1 MNKEVTTSSPAADQ
15 TELLA
20 DHQNEGLFSNHYL
33 DKRLPD
39 RRIWKET
46 DPEEAFEKLERKY
59 RDEYPSL
66 EDLSERQL
74 QTNWIN
80 FVLEVLGWSF
90 EEEVNLKTRRKTR
103 RPDYA
108 LFANEEDRR
117 DFPTDKVATESD
129 FSEALAVADA
139 KHWHRD
145 LDHRGTDSSSLSD
158 VPSGQID
165 RYMRFSGL
173 DWGILTNGRY
183 WRLFHI
189 DTSKRPDT
197 YYEVDLQAL
206 LEQKDRDGALEA
218 FKYFFLFF
226 RREAFLGDG
235 RFVDSVLQQ
244 SRAYQNAVSE
254 DLEDQVFDAVRAL
267 AQGFFDYPDNDLEHD
282 AETLQRVYDNS
293 LIVLYRIL
301 FVLFAESRG
310 LLPVG
315 ERGYRLQYSLFKL
328 KQDLADNLDQNVPS
342 SSSTAGIWK
351 DLREL
356 WRIIDK
362 GNEDFGVPAYN
373 GGLFRPERYPLLEE
387 NVVGDEHLRSAIDL
401 LARSTDADDDSDDR
415 VFVDY
420 RDLDVRHLGSIYE
433 GLLEHDL
440 RIADEPL
447 DAVPDDDVVE
457 FHPADDP
464 SDADHDEGEV
474 YLVTD
479 DGERKETGS
488 YYTPDYV
495 VEYIVEHSVEPLL
508 DELHDEYSNDDGEIT
523 DPNGLVEATLN
534 VDVLDPAMGSG
545 HFLVGALDHIARF
558 LVDVAAGADFEE
570 QEQRD
575 ADTELDYWRR
585 RVAQACLYGV
595 DINPLAV
602 ELSKLSLWL
611 RTVARN
617 KPLSFLDH
625 HLRCGNSLI
634 GADVEELPLER
645 EQSEHHRRKERRA
658 REAGQVS
665 MLEDSAFAA
674 SVKTATRWMEDIEE
688 IRGESLAEVE
698 RAEEIYR
705 DTVRSSTSKP
715 RLIADI
721 HAARDFGLDIS
732 DGLFG
737 EMSDRILHG
746 GYEGVPQFEEVEEEA
761 REIAEDYGFF
771 HWQLEY
777 PEVFFDD
784 HGRMADDAGFDAVIG
799 NPPYVRM
806 EQFKWFKDYLE
817 EHYETYDT
825 RTDLYVYFAERSVEL
840 CRPGGRYGVIVANKW
855 LRTNYGRGLR
865 ELLLKETALE
875 EMIDFGDLPVFGV
888 TTYPLILVASPGAEP
903 GEVLTAAPETLEEL
917 DLERFVREN
926 HRTFQ
931 QSSLDGH
938 EWSLEGVEAKKVL
951 EENVAEKSLSLG
963 EYTGHESMMGVKTG
977 RNEAFIISESKR
989 RELIDRDESSRELIL
1004 PLCGGE
1010 EVRRYHLDWSRTFL
1024 IYTPHGTDIS
1034 KYPAIEEH
1042 LSEYRTDL
1050 ENRATEQE
1058 WFELQQPQQAY
1069 EKYFRGTKILHPDL
1083 AAVGRFCL
1091 DESGFVMT
1099 NDAYFIPAEE
1109 HFLVGILNSHLSTA
1123 ALRLVASKYRGGY
1136 VRLQSQFVEKI
1147 PVPEPII
1154 RNDKISDGL
1163 SVRAERAD
1171 IYESTDE
1178 ASEKS
1183 YEDLISS
1190 AAEEITSLHERRQQN
1205 ERALDPFKYLDSGV
1219 DCEKFREVFDEWLQQ
1234 AELVEDIGQYRHD
1247 VDDLE
1252 MRRNHLDEWEFRV
1265 ELKKRDPNDW
1275 SSFQKI
1281 GDSRNIPR
1289 EWVTVFRFPDLPDEV
1304 GAYYRLAFDAP
1315 RDEFAQSRGYAGGE
1329 TRSTH
1334 RKLNLSVVPVYDESV
1349 ETEEIADLER
1359 KLEET
1364 KSRIAELEQLV
1375 DDAVYEMYDLSDEE
1389 IETIEEFVSLEG

>member
-15 TELLA
+15 AELLA
-20 DHQNEGLFSNHYL
+20 YHQNEGLFSNHYL

-39 RRIWKET
+39 RRVWKET
-46 DPEEAFEKLERKY
+46 DPKEALERLERKY
-59 RDEYPSL
+59 REEYPSL

-74 QTNWIN
+74 QTTWIN
-80 FVLEVLGWSF
+80 AVLDVLGWSYQ
-90 EEEVNLKTRRKTR
+90 EEVNLKTRRKTR

-926 HRTFQ
+926 HRTFE
-931 QSSLDGH
+931 QSSLDED
-938 EWSLEGVEAKKVL
+938 EWPLEGVEAKKVL
-951 EENVAEKSLSLG
+951 KEKIESNSIPFG
-963 EYTGHESMMGVKTG
+963 EYIGMEPLRGIVTGL
-977 RNEAFIISESKR
+977 NNAFVISESKR
-989 RELIDRDESSRELIL
+989 RELIDADPNCEELLL
-1004 PLCGGE
+1004 PLCGGD
-1010 EVRRYHLDWSRTFL
+1010 EVRRYHLNWSRSFL
-1024 IYTPHGTDIS
+1024 IYTHHGIEIDN
-1034 KYPAIEEH
+1034 YPAIRDH
-1042 LSEYRTDL
+1042 LEQYRSQLRT
-1050 ENRATEQE
+1050 RAGDQE
-1058 WFELQQPQQAY
+1058 WYELQQPQEAY
-1069 EKYFRGTKILHPDL
+1069 EEYFRNSKIINPDL
-1083 AAVGRFCL
+1083 AAEARFAL
-1091 DESGFVMT
+1091 DERGFVTT
-1099 NDAYFIPAEE
+1099 NTAYFVPESSF
-1109 HFLVGILNSHLSTA
+1109 FLLGVLNSAITTT
-1123 ALRLVASKYRGGY
+1123 ALRLSASKYRGGY
-1136 VRLQSQFVEKI
+1136 IRLQSQFLEQI
-1147 PVPEPII
+1147 PVPSESN
-1154 RNDKISDGL
+1154 RRGRV
-1163 SVRAERAD
+1163 SVDVEDRAD
-1171 IYESTDE
+1171 KLASFEDSGAGDKQTFE
-1178 ASEKS
+1178 AV
-1183 YEDLISS
+1183 IGT
-1190 AAEEITSLHERRQQN
+1190 AAEEITSLHERRQKN
-1205 ERALDPFKYLDSGV
+1205 ERALDPFKYFDSGV
-1219 DCEKFREVFDEWLQQ
+1219 DFEKFRDVLDEWLTH

-1252 MRRNHLDEWEFRV
+1252 MRRNHLDEWELRV

-1275 SSFQKI
+1275 SNYQKVEDGREI
-1281 GDSRNIPR
+1281 GR
-1289 EWVTVFRFPDLPDEV
+1289 EWVTAFRFPDLPDEI

-1315 RDEFAQSRGYAGGE
+1315 RDQFAQSKSYAGGK

-1334 RKLNLSVVPVYDESV
+1334 KKLNLSVVPVYDESV
-1349 ETEEIADLER
+1349 PTEEIADLER

-1364 KSRIAELEQLV
+1364 KSRITELEQLV
-1375 DDAVYEMYDLSDEE
+1375 DDAVYEMYDLSEE
-1389 IETIEEFVSLEG
+1389 DVETIEEFVDLEG